1 MKKILIFEYITGGGL
16 IENKLNYSL
25 INEANIIL
33 DSLIKESKNTVHFFC
48 DYRHKYKNNNNAI
61 LVNPDN
67 KDIIFDS
74 NFISKYDYFLP
85 ICPEIDLILFNYVK
99 KIRQKKIT
107 NIHISDNKSLLIASD
122 KLMLKDVCNQNMI
135 LNPDSYSSKS
145 KNNKFITKDRYGC
158 GCNNISI
165 INNPLRKNSSNMI
178 HENYIPGKSYSAN
191 LYIKDSG
198 YKLISVNQ
206 QHITRINTSLKLN
219 SIDVNIHSTF
229 NNTIYKFIDDILNVI
244 PGLRGFIGF
253 DFIFNNNKIYLIEIN
268 PRFTTSMALIEN
280 CKNNHILNYINRNIN
295 EQVGRICNIK
305 I

>member
-206 QHITRINTSLKLN
+206 QHITRINTSFKLN